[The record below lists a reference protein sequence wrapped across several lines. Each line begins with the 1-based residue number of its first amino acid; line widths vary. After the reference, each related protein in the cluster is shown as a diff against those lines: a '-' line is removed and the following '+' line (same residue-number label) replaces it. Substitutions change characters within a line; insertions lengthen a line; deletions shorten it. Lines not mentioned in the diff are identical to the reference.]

1 MRQLK
6 TSGINRREMV
16 GSLFLAS
23 GALLS
28 GCGLSTKGNVL
39 KDRGRTLIDGL
50 HRIPRGLAEAV
61 RFPLI
66 EALYGRRARRFA
78 KGNEIPDGPLKFK
91 SKHAPQPLSEL
102 EQMMLLAASTGNT
115 GFHHMIYRSASY
127 APHLA
132 NYSLAAGGRTFP
144 SAAGFH
150 TTEFFFTDDQG
161 TYFLPTRDSGSLVT
175 YTKKGEF
182 DLNAWLAAHK
192 KRIVKL
198 QDQRLNIPPQEPFM
212 DGHNTWCVNVPG
224 STLIIPVADL
234 AQHMLAVLCFLV
246 QNGGC
251 IYDDL
256 NNTKIEGL
264 RKFKHLVDVENPY
277 PLSFVEQ
284 LVLGEATAEVSTA
297 CYAGML
303 MLQATGLGG
312 WMFDGLD
319 RFSLLGA
326 SGDPEVPGLGFISN
340 MVGDSPLPNIT
351 GLPGVY
357 EGFCPPFYKDMH
369 EATSALIDRKF
380 GTGGPFN
387 KDTDGPWKESSR
399 IRSSAKFHDP
409 EFQECV
415 SVMAQYIL
423 ETYGK
428 FPGTIPAIYSL
439 TYLQAHHLDI
449 DFYNNFFNEGAFLPT
464 HANHEKWWRG

>member
-102 EQMMLLAASTGNT
+102 EQMMILAASTGNT

-357 EGFCPPFYKDMH
+357 EGFCP
-369 EATSALIDRKF
+369 S
-380 GTGGPFN
+380 
-387 KDTDGPWKESSR
+387 
-399 IRSSAKFHDP
+399 
-409 EFQECV
+409 
-415 SVMAQYIL
+415 
-423 ETYGK
+423 
-428 FPGTIPAIYSL
+428 
-439 TYLQAHHLDI
+439 
-449 DFYNNFFNEGAFLPT
+449 FL
-464 HANHEKWWRG
+464 